1 MGQAIIVTMPDGQ
14 QVLMVPAK
22 DIAEETVISEEP
34 QKTTYWNNWKPG
46 GVCRNRSK
54 ESFTQ
59 IDK

>member
-34 QKTTYWNNWKPG
+34 QKTTY
-46 GVCRNRSK
+46 
-54 ESFTQ
+54 
-59 IDK
+59 